1 MPPLE
6 ALQAEDATATQPA
19 PTGAAGLAVGAQ
31 PATMHLAAMQ
41 GAISGAGITA
51 GTMDAQPMMVDFSG
65 ALQMGATVMLP
76 NGIEVPAV
84 SAVALEAQQARIAA
98 AQHAHAQMAA
108 AHQQAQMHAM
118 HASSPA
124 FHTPIVAGAPYKLTS
139 AMLEAGGSALAA
151 AARLREAAKAL
162 PPADPPNPNAAYRP
176 PHLRRAA
183 NAQAATADVDGNA
196 QTDGVGGLEEG
207 EIPDAA
213 AGGVTSTT
221 SESDAPSAHRSI
233 AVSESPPDSGH
244 APTQRAALQA
254 DAANDCP
261 ARAGMATASASFYRE
276 ALS

>member
-31 PATMHLAAMQ
+31 PAAMHLAAMQ

-118 HASSPA
+118 HASPPA

-139 AMLEAGGSALAA
+139 AMLEAGGSAIAA

-207 EIPDAA
+207 EIPDAP

-244 APTQRAALQA
+244 VPTQGAALLA